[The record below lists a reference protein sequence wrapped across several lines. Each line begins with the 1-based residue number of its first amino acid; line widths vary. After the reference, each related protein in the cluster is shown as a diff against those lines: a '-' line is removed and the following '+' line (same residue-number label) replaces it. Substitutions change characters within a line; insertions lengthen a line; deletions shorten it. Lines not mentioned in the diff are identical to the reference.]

1 MLPLHQSEESIAPPA
16 PMTADLGPGQV
27 QHGGQGGQ
35 EAGQHQAEAVPRRGR
50 GRAVGGLVID
60 QAAVTMGCVIY
71 ISSIHIDIL

>member
-1 MLPLHQSEESIAPPA
+1 MRAHLALA
-16 PMTADLGPGQV
+16 PGQV

-60 QAAVTMGCVIY
+60 QAGVCMGGVIY
-71 ISSIHIDIL
+71 TSIHIVTTNDHFNSTAEI